1 MTKIII
7 FDYHPNYAFSSLFNK
22 IHLFSQN
29 LLSRRNFPHLSD
41 IDGTSSNYTTST
53 SSSYRSEQDL
63 VTSLVDKIRIE
74 SLGGKNCATSDA
86 SSERKLRKFSE
97 V

>member
-1 MTKIII
+1 MH
-7 FDYHPNYAFSSLFNK
+7 FYLV
-22 IHLFSQN
+22 HLFSQN

-41 IDGTSSNYTTST
+41 IDGASSNYTTST

-63 VTSLVDKIRIE
+63 VTSLVDTIRTE
-74 SLGGKNCATSDA
+74 SRGGKNCATSDA
-86 SSERKLRKFSE
+86 SSERKLTKFTE